1 MRCTSASIRQGH
13 TQKKEDVQCSMFSTG
28 SNTAI
33 TRREPTLAVPAQ
45 RRAVM
50 LKAAGRNG
58 DKDPRG
64 WTGSHSQRRKVISFI
79 AEYGCDA
86 PTVKVQGQYNSRA
99 RCGRGRRYNSLSKAV
114 SFSLFNSSKIIPSF
128 QISCFLCLVFSK
140 GQNISAGLC
149 VCVCACV

>member
-1 MRCTSASIRQGH
+1 MQYVQHRLKHGDYAVGAYPGRASAAKGSDAESCRTKRGQG
-13 TQKKEDVQCSMFSTG
+13 S
-28 SNTAI
+28 
-33 TRREPTLAVPAQ
+33 P
-45 RRAVM
+45 
-50 LKAAGRNG
+50 
-58 DKDPRG
+58 G

-114 SFSLFNSSKIIPSF
+114 AFSLFDSSKIIPSF

-140 GQNISAGLC
+140 GQNISAGLWGGC
-149 VCVCACV
+149 VHVFEAKS